1 MGLGV
6 PEEGDKQFQANKD
19 GHRAKEAK
27 SVGVR
32 QRGRATHRP
41 HSLDAARSRMKID
54 YHVSHR
60 IHKTAESS
68 KCLSSPGE
76 FGESECVGMS
86 G

>member
-32 QRGRATHRP
+32 QAAGGPADPPSALTGRG
-41 HSLDAARSRMKID
+41 SRMKID

-60 IHKTAESS
+60 IHKTAES
-68 KCLSSPGE
+68 KMPVLTR
-76 FGESECVGMS
+76 
-86 G
+86 